1 MDTISISPTRILA
14 GTETDTIVKD
24 FKDLGVGDTSKGGGC
39 KDYFNLDY
47 MKAPLS
53 ALESTMMVCFFVSF
67 NCSFDID
74 YFYCL
79 GAII

>member
-1 MDTISISPTRILA
+1 MLSIRLFP
-14 GTETDTIVKD
+14 
-24 FKDLGVGDTSKGGGC
+24 C

-53 ALESTMMVCFFVSF
+53 ALEPTMMACFFVSF

-74 YFYCL
+74 CFYCL